1 MLEISLNKCNYVAFI
16 RKFVELLNKKINLL
30 LALGVFSMLFITSC
44 EKDEPDD
51 PIIPN
56 EQEVITTLNYTL
68 VPDAGEYPTVVLS
81 FRDLDGDGGNEPIIS
96 DGILVSG
103 VTYLGSMELLNE
115 LEDTAEDI
123 TLEVAEE
130 ELEHQFFYETS
141 FPTEL
146 SDFNIAYTDEDEEGN
161 PIGLSTVLTTGE
173 MGSGTITV
181 TLRHEPNKDAA
192 GVSSGDITNAG
203 GETDIEVTF
212 NVEIQ

>member
-1 MLEISLNKCNYVAFI
+1 M
-16 RKFVELLNKKINLL
+16 KKINLL
-30 LALGVFSMLFITSC
+30 FVAGMFSLLFLTSC
-44 EKDEPDD
+44 EKDEPED

-56 EQEVITTLNYTL
+56 EEEVITTLNFTL
-68 VPDAGEYPTVVLS
+68 TPDGGGAPVVLS
-81 FRDLDGDGGNEPIIS
+81 FQDLDGDGGNAPTIS
-96 DGILVSG
+96 EGTLDNNTI
-103 VTYLGSMELLNE
+103 YNGSLELLNE
-115 LEDTAEDI
+115 LEDPAEDI

-130 ELEHQFFYETS
+130 ELEHQFFYETL

-146 SDFNIAYTDEDEEGN
+146 SDVNIAYNDLDEEGN

-192 GVSSGDITNAG
+192 GVSSGDIANAG

>member
-1 MLEISLNKCNYVAFI
+1 M
-16 RKFVELLNKKINLL
+16 KKINLL

-68 VPDAGEYPTVVLS
+68 TPESGTPIILS
-81 FRDLDGDGGNEPIIS
+81 FRDLDGDGDNEPIIS
-96 DGILVSG
+96 DGTLASG
-103 VTYLGSMELLNE
+103 MSYIGSMELLNE
-115 LEDTAEDI
+115 LEDPAEDI

-146 SDFNIAYTDEDEEGN
+146 SDVNIAYNDLDEEGN

-192 GVSSGDITNAG
+192 GVSSGDIANAG

>member
-1 MLEISLNKCNYVAFI
+1 
-16 RKFVELLNKKINLL
+16 
-30 LALGVFSMLFITSC
+30 MLFITSC
-44 EKDEPDD
+44 EKDEPED

-56 EQEVITTLNYTL
+56 EEEVITTLNFTL
-68 VPDAGEYPTVVLS
+68 TPDGGGTPVVLS
-81 FRDLDGDGGNEPIIS
+81 FQDLDGDGGNAPTIS
-96 DGILVSG
+96 EGTLDNNTI
-103 VTYLGSMELLNE
+103 YNGSLELLNE
-115 LEDTAEDI
+115 LEDPAEDI

-130 ELEHQFFYETS
+130 ELEHQFFYETL

-146 SDFNIAYTDEDEEGN
+146 SDVNIAYNDLDEEGN

-192 GVSSGDITNAG
+192 GVSSGDIANAG

>member
-1 MLEISLNKCNYVAFI
+1 M
-16 RKFVELLNKKINLL
+16 KKINLL

-68 VPDAGEYPTVVLS
+68 TPESGTPIILS

-96 DGILVSG
+96 DGTLASG
-103 VTYLGSMELLNE
+103 MSYIGSMELLNE
-115 LEDTAEDI
+115 LEDPAEDI

-146 SDFNIAYTDEDEEGN
+146 SDVNIAYNDLDEEGN

-173 MGSGTITV
+173 M
-181 TLRHEPNKDAA
+181 
-192 GVSSGDITNAG
+192 
-203 GETDIEVTF
+203 
-212 NVEIQ
+212 